1 MTENQVRSFIVKALT
16 SSFESINYTIAEIL
30 NILEFFSKLQ
40 NYVEEIRIYLDE
52 DIYNLIN
59 SLIEEYRKYFSE
71 ISALGDKLS
80 KSKEEDRKGE
90 VFKFKKMLEDRIS
103 VNDLKT
109 AKQSLIKEF
118 RSLLGVN

>member
-71 ISALGDKLS
+71 ISALRDKLS
-80 KSKEEDRKGE
+80 
-90 VFKFKKMLEDRIS
+90 
-103 VNDLKT
+103 
-109 AKQSLIKEF
+109 
-118 RSLLGVN
+118 